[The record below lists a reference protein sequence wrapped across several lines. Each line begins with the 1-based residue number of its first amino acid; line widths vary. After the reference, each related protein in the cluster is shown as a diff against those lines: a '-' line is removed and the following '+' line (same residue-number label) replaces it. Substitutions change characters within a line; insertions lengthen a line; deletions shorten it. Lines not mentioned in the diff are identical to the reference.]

1 MDRTW
6 RFAPA
11 FSQNRAWRSAATIHT
26 LSGEVWDVLV
36 RGPSG
41 QVYTRLGGNGR

>member
-11 FSQNRAWRSAATIHT
+11 FSENHEWRSAATIHT

-36 RGPSG
+36 RGQRG
-41 QVYTRLGGNGR
+41 QVYTQNRGDR